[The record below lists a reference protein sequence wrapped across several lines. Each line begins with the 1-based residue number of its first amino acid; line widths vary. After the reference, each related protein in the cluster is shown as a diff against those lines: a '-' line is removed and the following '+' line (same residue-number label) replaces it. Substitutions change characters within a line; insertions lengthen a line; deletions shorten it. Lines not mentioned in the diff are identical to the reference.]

1 MSIDFSAGINFDP
14 AEDDEPTTAIT
25 PLDAAKNQ
33 LMQFRAAVNGMQ
45 REVTELSV
53 TDAVTEAKAGE
64 MTAQVKALK
73 KQIEAQQDFLIA
85 EPQKFVRAVQAF
97 TLPFRKDLDAI
108 EAQLKRKL
116 GDYGYRKEMERR
128 KAEAAAQKA
137 ASEVQKKIDREAKR
151 AGIEPVQVPA
161 PVVPQETAPVR
172 TESGTTSYVPVWDF
186 ELVKIEDVPHK
197 YLMLDAPAIRN
208 AIKAGIRDIPGIKIF
223 EKMAIRTRT
232 A

>member
-1 MSIDFSAGINFDP
+1 MPINFD
-14 AEDDEPTTAIT
+14 AAIDLCNGDVGGSNAIT

-33 LMQFRAAVNGMQ
+33 LMQFRAGVNAMQ
-45 REVTELSV
+45 REATELTVDS
-53 TDAVTEAKAGE
+53 DPEEAKCSE
-64 MTAQVKALK
+64 MIAQTKSLK
-73 KQIEAQQDFLIA
+73 KEIEVQQDLLIA
-85 EPQKFVRAVQAF
+85 EPQKFVRSVQQF
-97 TLPFRKDLDAI
+97 TLPFRKDLEAI

-137 ASEVQKKIDREAKR
+137 AAEVQKKIDREAKK

-161 PVVPQETAPVR
+161 PVVPQEAAPVR
-172 TESGTTSYVPVWDF
+172 TESGTTSYVSTWDF
-186 ELVKIEDVPHK
+186 ELVDIESVPHK
-197 YLMLDAPAIRN
+197 YLMIDAPAIRN
-208 AIKAGIRDIPGIKIF
+208 AIKAGIREIPGIKIF